1 MLGAVLPEREIG
13 GGNER
18 NSCGDRLGRKPW
30 MKSAA
35 AWMCA
40 CNRLFALG
48 CMQPG
53 EAGSLQ
59 ERRKH
64 LHRSQRKT
72 KTSHV
77 FQAKAAFL
85 RVLSPLS
92 TTQSFQSLLAR
103 VHGALSP
110 SLHSGPSRAYKTEIT
125 DRIKPQ
131 PAAACGCSCVSVP
144 CALLSHPPAACLPR
158 LGQCDGSHHHSPSK
172 PR

>member
-1 MLGAVLPEREIG
+1 MSGTAVETDWDG
-13 GGNER
+13 K
-18 NSCGDRLGRKPW
+18 SW
-30 MKSAA
+30 MKTAA

-40 CNRLFALG
+40 CNRVFAHG

-53 EAGSLQ
+53 QAGSLQ

-77 FQAKAAFL
+77 FKATEAWL

-92 TTQSFQSLLAR
+92 TTHSLRSLLAR
-103 VHGALSP
+103 VRFALSP
-110 SLHSGPSRAYKTEIT
+110 SLHSGPSRAKKTEIT

-131 PAAACGCSCVSVP
+131 PAAACGCSCVSVRR
-144 CALLSHPPAACLPR
+144 ALLFHPPAACLPR

-172 PR
+172 LRCAAPTELWSPII